1 MALKVGDKAPG
12 FTLNSDDG
20 KEISLKDFL
29 GRRVVLYFYPRAST
43 PGCTIEACDFR
54 DLMPKF
60 SKLDALVLGVSA
72 DPIKALQNF
81 KAKQKLNFPLLS
93 DPTRKMIK
101 AYGVWRMK
109 KFMGRS
115 FKGIVRS
122 TFLIGPAGKIEE
134 IWDEVRVKGHA
145 AETLSRLGT
154 AK

>member
-1 MALKVGDKAPG
+1 VALKVGDKAPD
-12 FTLNSDDG
+12 FTLNSDED
-20 KEISLKDFL
+20 KDISLNDFL

-43 PGCTIEACDFR
+43 PGCTIEACEFR
-54 DLMPKF
+54 DLEAKF
-60 SKLDALVLGVSA
+60 SKAGAVLLGVSG
-72 DPIKALQNF
+72 DPVKALRNF
-81 KAKQKLNFPLLS
+81 RARQKLNFPLLS
-93 DPTRKMIK
+93 DPTHKTIK

-134 IWDEVRVKGHA
+134 IWDGVRVKGHA
-145 AETLSRLGT
+145 AETLARLSG